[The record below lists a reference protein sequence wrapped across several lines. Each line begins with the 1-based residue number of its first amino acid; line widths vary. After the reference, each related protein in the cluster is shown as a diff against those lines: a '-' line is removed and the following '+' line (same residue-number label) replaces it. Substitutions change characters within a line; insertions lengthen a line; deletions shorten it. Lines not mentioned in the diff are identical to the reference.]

1 MGGYRDPRVPAV
13 KAKTLIDR
21 KQLQEEDILRPAF
34 VMIDER
40 TPESNAEDTKLY

>member
-1 MGGYRDPRVPAV
+1 MGEYRDPRVPAV

-21 KQLQEEDILRPAF
+21 KQLQEEDILRLAF
-34 VMIDER
+34 VKIDE